1 MPAPRLLLAFCA
13 LALAGLPGPAR
24 ATELVVSLAPGA
36 TRGDATQLAATAGGR
51 VVDAIPELGA
61 YLVAVPGRAVALR
74 GSALVRSV
82 ERNGRLGLA
91 GVVDDPFLALQWSL
105 GQIGAAEAWA
115 GGTGDP
121 TVVIAVIDTG
131 IDYVHPDLAGKVI
144 LGPDFANGDVDP
156 IDPHGHGTAV
166 AGIAAARAGN
176 GLGIAGVCPGCTLMA
191 IKVVRDG
198 STEATKFDTAQGIVW
213 AADHGADVINLSLSG
228 PTDSPLQREAVA
240 YAAARGVVLV
250 AAAGNDGD
258 AKLQYPAAYEE
269 VVAVA
274 ASTDRDRLAPF
285 STRGGWIDLA
295 APGTK
300 LLATA
305 AGAYARVSGTS
316 FSAPVVGGAAG
327 LLLSRLPA
335 LGPDAIRAALVTG
348 TRPLA
353 DEEVRRLDLAY
364 ALRRALDP
372 GAPLEPDPPLTLT
385 IARFAI
391 SPGSWFVA
399 GFDPPEPGRVFA
411 AAARVVRDDTGE
423 IVESGR
429 ISCRARI
436 GARHL
441 RVVRA
446 AFARGVALCT
456 WRVPAGA
463 AGKRVSGTVEPSFRE
478 ARAVRAFTT
487 RVARGS
493 QGAAPRP

>member
-1 MPAPRLLLAFCA
+1 MPAPRLLVAFCA

-24 ATELVVSLAPGA
+24 ATELVVSLEPGA
-36 TRGDATQLAATAGGR
+36 TRGDATRLAAAAGGR

-91 GVVDDPFLALQWSL
+91 GVADDPFLSLQWSL
-105 GQIGAAEAWA
+105 ARIGAEQAWA
-115 GGTGDP
+115 GGTGDAA
-121 TVVIAVIDTG
+121 VVIAIVDTG
-131 IDYVHPDLAGKVI
+131 IDYTHPDLAGKVI
-144 LGPDFANGDVDP
+144 LGPDLANGDDDP

-166 AGIAAARAGN
+166 AGIAAARAGD

-191 IKVVRDG
+191 VKVVRDG
-198 STEATKFDTAQGIVW
+198 GTEATKFDSAQGIVW

-228 PTDSPLQREAVA
+228 PTDSPLQRDAVA
-240 YAAARGVVLV
+240 YAAGKGVVLV
-250 AAAGNDGD
+250 AAAGNDGND
-258 AKLQYPAAYEE
+258 ALQYPAAYED
-269 VVAVA
+269 VLAVA
-274 ASTDRDRLAPF
+274 ASTDRDRLASF
-285 STRGGWIDLA
+285 SSRGEWVDLA
-295 APGTK
+295 APGTSI
-300 LLATA
+300 LSAA
-305 AGAYARVSGTS
+305 AGAYARVWGTS
-316 FSAPVVGGAAG
+316 FAAPIVAGAAG
-327 LLLSRLPA
+327 LVLSLRPGTTA
-335 LGPDAIRAALVTG
+335 AAVRAALVTG

-353 DEEVRRLDLAY
+353 DEKLRRLDLAY

-411 AAARVVRDDTGE
+411 AGARVVRDDTGE

-429 ISCRARI
+429 VSCRARI
-436 GARHL
+436 GTRPL
-441 RVVRA
+441 RIVRA
-446 AFARGVALCT
+446 AFTGGVALCA

-463 AGKRVSGTVEPSFRE
+463 AGKRVSGTGEASFRD
-478 ARAVRAFTT
+478 AWAVRAFAT
-487 RVARGS
+487 RVAAGR
-493 QGAAPRP
+493 